1 MFNNKILVFDMDGTI
16 VDLYGV
22 ENWLEM
28 LKAEDDTPYKIA
40 KPLYNM
46 NLLNLIINILK
57 EKGWK
62 IIITTWLA
70 KESSDNYDE
79 KVKKAKIEWLKKVNF
94 PYDEIYITKYGVIKT
109 SCTKKYGG
117 FQILIDDNEEVR
129 ENWDL
134 GKVINANEN
143 ILEKL
148 INLI

>member
-46 NLLNLIINILK
+46 SLLNLIINILK

>member
-70 KESSDNYDE
+70 KESSDKYDE

-94 PYDEIYITKYGVIKT
+94 PYDEIYITEYGVIKT

-129 ENWDL
+129 ESWNL

>member
-46 NLLNLIINILK
+46 SLLNLIINILK

-70 KESSDNYDE
+70 KESSNKYDE

-94 PYDEIYITKYGVIKT
+94 PYDEIYITEYGVIKT

-129 ENWDL
+129 KSWNL